1 MKNKRLNPW
10 GSILIILGILIPAAA
25 FFVSL
30 WQSHPDP
37 SAFSPGELGDLKL
50 LVLEGTQ
57 VFESEETGELLPL
70 TEIPFD
76 PDNESAYI
84 QFIEENVFEKGR
96 VEVRVI
102 YIMLAG
108 VLMIAAGAGLSLK
121 DGA

>member
-10 GSILIILGILIPAAA
+10 GSMLIVFGILIPVAA

-37 SAFSPGELGDLKL
+37 SAFSPGELGDLRL

-57 VFESEETGELLPL
+57 VFESDETGELLPL
-70 TEIPFD
+70 TESPVE
-76 PDNESAYI
+76 PDNERAYT

-108 VLMIAAGAGLSLK
+108 VFLIAAGTGLSLK